1 MVSLFYPTGQ
11 VPSQS
16 SSTSAYMP
24 QLTADIWN
32 EDLTAFGVPNG
43 TIARLRSRTILNA
56 SIASYCHHKTT
67 NDAWPLIILD
77 PGLESSRFEYTLLAE
92 SLAQHHYVVALIDH
106 PYNAKVVEFPD
117 GTIVRNP
124 NPTASY
130 PNDRFLEPRV
140 QDITFVLDRL
150 SKVESTHPFRMHT
163 DKVMMWGHSF
173 GGATTGE
180 AMRRDSRI
188 AGGSDFDGAFY
199 STIIESP
206 TAKIDRPFLLWNAG
220 DFNETEQQ
228 AAGQDTFLEIWDH
241 HLIGW
246 KMQLQVRDTKHDSAT
261 DEGAIAKAIGFADT
275 PASIENVGTA
285 NILRVRRL
293 LRDFLSEFADFVI
306 FGKPGKLL
314 NQNASR
320 YWPEVE
326 VLKFDANGKA

>member
-1 MVSLFYPTGQ
+1 MTPR
-11 VPSQS
+11 
-16 SSTSAYMP
+16 ST
-24 QLTADIWN
+24 
-32 EDLTAFGVPNG
+32 TAFGVPNG
-43 TIARLRSRTILNA
+43 TIARLRSQAILNA
-56 SIASYCHHKTT
+56 SIASHCRHKTT

-77 PGLESSRFEYTLLAE
+77 PGLEASRFEYTLLAE

-124 NPTASY
+124 NPPASY
-130 PNDRFLEPRV
+130 PNDKFLEPRV

-150 SKVESTHPFRMHT
+150 TKVEPTHPFRMHT

-180 AMRRDSRI
+180 AMRRDRRI
-188 AGGSDFDGAFY
+188 AGGSNFDGAFY

-220 DFNETEQQ
+220 DFNATEQQ

-241 HLIGW
+241 HLTGW
-246 KMQLQVRDTKHDSAT
+246 KMQLQVRGTKHDSAT

-275 PASIENVGTA
+275 PASIDNVGTA

-314 NQNASR
+314 NQNASK

-326 VLKFDANGKA
+326 VLKFDANGQA